1 MAEMEMTG
9 GKSEEG
15 RDEVETTCDDKSLD
29 LITRAHHNTT
39 LYNHNHNTTQD
50 YTTRQS
56 TESSTGQ
63 RMKARGLAKYRS
75 LVL

>member
-29 LITRAHHNTT
+29 LIEHTTT
-39 LYNHNHNTTQD
+39 LR
-50 YTTRQS
+50 YTTTTTTLHKTIQPNKVRNRAQ
-56 TESSTGQ
+56 GN
-63 RMKARGLAKYRS
+63 G
-75 LVL
+75 

>member
-29 LITRAHHNTT
+29 YHDN
-39 LYNHNHNTTQD
+39 
-50 YTTRQS
+50 
-56 TESSTGQ
+56 
-63 RMKARGLAKYRS
+63 
-75 LVL
+75 